1 MSDNSIETNIM
12 TPYVISTH
20 SEEWAHMM
28 NELSGRLHD
37 LRRHHSDS
45 MYETM
50 NNTPRSKREEAAWKQ
65 IEWFNVQLRGIV
77 ETWTSHERINFYV
90 YNDKLRDALDP
101 IMEPWEIDFALF
113 CK

>member
-1 MSDNSIETNIM
+1 M

-37 LRRHHSDS
+37 LRRHHSDD

-50 NNTPRSKREEAAWKQ
+50 NRTPKSKRAEAAWKQ

-90 YNDKLRDALDP
+90 YNEQMRYALDP